1 MAIGSSAQP
10 RRVGAA
16 WFVLFTLVWTAL
28 WTAQL
33 TPIQLLIP
41 LQLDTPDDA
50 NGWVAGVLSS
60 GVVLGVG
67 GLVALAAGP
76 AAGALSD
83 RFPTRIG
90 RRRPWAIGGSL
101 LAGLSLGFLATASG
115 PWPVGIA
122 WTGFSIGFAV
132 ASAAFTALI
141 ADQLDTQRG
150 AASASVSSA
159 QAGGL
164 VLGVSTVVLL
174 GLGVGSGYSLL
185 ALFVGVVGTIG
196 AILLPDP
203 PGAAVVESRP
213 RARRARDRDFG
224 WLLASRLVVNIG
236 NALGTTLLLFFLLYG
251 LGEERAAAEDDLLLL
266 IIVYTVFVVVASVLG
281 GAVSDR
287 TGRRKSLVIV
297 AAIVQG
303 AAALILVLAPTF
315 GTALVAAALIGT
327 GYGVFST
334 VGLAYATDLLPTV
347 ADTGRDLGL
356 VNVAAN
362 LGQLLGPILGAAL
375 VWFVG
380 GFWLLFA
387 IAAVLSVVGAVMT
400 APIGRSSPRASTG
413 SAGGPVPRA

>member
-1 MAIGSSAQP
+1 MATRSSTQP
-10 RRVGAA
+10 HRVGPA

-50 NGWVAGVLSS
+50 SGWVAGVISS
-60 GVVLGVG
+60 GIVLGVG

-76 AAGALSD
+76 VAGALSD

-141 ADQLDTQRG
+141 ADQLDAQRG
-150 AASASVSSA
+150 AASAAVSSA

-185 ALFVGVVGTIG
+185 ALFVGLAGTIG

-203 PGAAVVESRP
+203 PRAAVAEPRP
-213 RARRARDRDFG
+213 RGRRARDRDFG

-251 LGEERAAAEDDLLLL
+251 LGEQRAAAEDDLLLL
-266 IIVYTVFVVVASVLG
+266 IIVYTVFVVVASVVG
-281 GAVSDR
+281 GAFSDW

-303 AAALILVLAPTF
+303 AAAVILVVAPTF

-334 VGLAYATDLLPTV
+334 VGLAYATDLLPTA

-362 LGQLLGPILGAAL
+362 LGQLLGPVLGAAL
-375 VWFVG
+375 VWVVG

-387 IAAVLSVVGAVMT
+387 TAGVLSLVGAAMT
-400 APIGRSSPRASTG
+400 VPIGGSRAR
-413 SAGGPVPRA
+413 AGAR